1 MSRLAWLLLACVAFA
16 GASGCAEGARATH
29 VTLESLPPKPPSA
42 PIAVFFD
49 TAPARRYAEVGTIRV
64 ESNGDLDAVL
74 ERASDE
80 ARTLGADAIVIELR
94 YHYAPV
100 PVHWD
105 SRHQPYVESTPRL
118 NANATAIVFDDGPPR

>member
-1 MSRLAWLLLACVAFA
+1 MRRSSWLLLSIAACL
-16 GASGCAEGARATH
+16 GASGCATEAQATH

-42 PIAVFFD
+42 PIAIFFGA
-49 TAPARRYAEVGTIRV
+49 APARRYSEVGTIRV
-64 ESNGDLDAVL
+64 ESSGDLDAVL
-74 ERASDE
+74 DRAVDE

-105 SRHQPYVESTPRL
+105 SHHQPYVEGTPKL
-118 NANATAIVFDDGPPR
+118 NANATAIVFDEGPPR